1 MALDINETAYT
12 PVNARIVQDRTA
24 LRALDVTA
32 PAIQQGVIGYAE
44 GQVRREM
51 DSLQSSLQQTQDYI
65 SSLRARQAALDPAD
79 TESLAAS
86 EDLARE
92 IDRTIKGQN
101 QGLMNASQ
109 AQTRIASKVRELSRR
124 FPVAAPALRG
134 FVSQGSAYTTAQG
147 VASDL
152 AAEEERVRRIQ
163 QQIDTDMVNWG
174 LNPLNPIARQN
185 YISTSRELQALK
197 QRKELAQTLSAE
209 AAADESQYQ
218 LSRRP
223 QREALQDIQ
232 LQRAGLGLTR
242 ESEALTAERRE
253 RALSETQRELDRTL
267 RSTLIPDTTN
277 QVLNLINA
285 APMENGRYTDPATLS
300 TQIRGVFNAARSV
313 YAQEAA
319 NTGLDPAALN
329 STFNDL
335 QDNYLAMVES
345 GTLTKFLDSQRTLF
359 EAGYG
364 YNAIRQMPQAAIM
377 TNLFGAGFMEK
388 YAEAQA
394 VGGEKLARFRETF
407 QLDSLDRVIDLTNRW
422 RDNELTIQEI
432 DALSDQGTN
441 NPAPKPAPGTTMD
454 NAPSWNTVYSSLPLG
469 RSTRFWKGEGAT
481 YARENPEGFKN
492 YFESELTSLR
502 DSAEVR
508 AVTESGYS
516 FAYDQGTKTLVM
528 LDAQGNYAQH
538 YTIPQGNTST
548 QRQALGARVQ
558 GFLNTV
564 QGYGQQTQPTVTATM
579 GGPIVSRPMDRTE
592 LGVNSMRRI
601 SEQLET
607 LRVHKS
613 ILSEYNQGNYFNMIR
628 GQ

>member
-1 MALDINETAYT
+1 
-12 PVNARIVQDRTA
+12 
-24 LRALDVTA
+24 
-32 PAIQQGVIGYAE
+32 
-44 GQVRREM
+44 
-51 DSLQSSLQQTQDYI
+51 
-65 SSLRARQAALDPAD
+65 
-79 TESLAAS
+79 
-86 EDLARE
+86 
-92 IDRTIKGQN
+92 
-101 QGLMNASQ
+101 MNASQ
-109 AQTRIASKVRELSRR
+109 AESRISSKVRELSRR

-147 VASDL
+147 IASDL
-152 AAEEERVRRIQ
+152 AAEEERVRRIE
-163 QQIDTDMVNWG
+163 QQIDSDMVNWG

-185 YISTSRELQALK
+185 YISTSRYLQALR
-197 QRKELAQTLSAE
+197 QRKEYAQTLSAE
-209 AAADESQYQ
+209 ATLEESQYQ

-223 QREALQDIQ
+223 QRETLQDIQ
-232 LQRAGLGLTR
+232 LQRAELGLTR

-253 RALSETQRELDRTL
+253 RRLSETQSELDRTL

-277 QVLNLINA
+277 QVLNLIQA
-285 APMENGRYTDPATLS
+285 APMENGRYTDPDTLS

-345 GTLTKFLDSQRTLF
+345 GTLTKFLESQRAMF
-359 EAGYG
+359 EAGVG
-364 YNAIRQMPQAAIM
+364 YNAIRQMPQALIM
-377 TNLFGAGFMEK
+377 TNMFGDGFMQK
-388 YAEAQA
+388 YAEAA
-394 VGGEKLARFRETF
+394 AKGGETLVRFKETF
-407 QLDSLDRVIDLTNRW
+407 QLDSLNNVISLTTRW
-422 RDNELTIQEI
+422 QKGELTIQEI
-432 DALSDQGTN
+432 DALSNQGTN
-441 NPAPKPAPGTTMD
+441 DPFKPD
-454 NAPSWNTVYSSLPLG
+454 PSAKGGQMGRNSVSWDTVYSNLPLG
-469 RSTRFWKGEGAT
+469 RSTRFWNGEGAT
-481 YARENPEGFKN
+481 YARENPENFKN

-502 DSAEVR
+502 DSADVR

-564 QGYGQQTQPTVTATM
+564 QGYGQQTEPTVTATM

-601 SEQLET
+601 TEQLET

>member
-1 MALDINETAYT
+1 M
-12 PVNARIVQDRTA
+12 
-24 LRALDVTA
+24 
-32 PAIQQGVIGYAE
+32 
-44 GQVRREM
+44 
-51 DSLQSSLQQTQDYI
+51 
-65 SSLRARQAALDPAD
+65 
-79 TESLAAS
+79 ES
-86 EDLARE
+86 
-92 IDRTIKGQN
+92 
-101 QGLMNASQ
+101 
-109 AQTRIASKVRELSRR
+109 
-124 FPVAAPALRG
+124 
-134 FVSQGSAYTTAQG
+134 
-147 VASDL
+147 
-152 AAEEERVRRIQ
+152 
-163 QQIDTDMVNWG
+163 
-174 LNPLNPIARQN
+174 
-185 YISTSRELQALK
+185 
-197 QRKELAQTLSAE
+197 
-209 AAADESQYQ
+209 
-218 LSRRP
+218 
-223 QREALQDIQ
+223 
-232 LQRAGLGLTR
+232 
-242 ESEALTAERRE
+242 
-253 RALSETQRELDRTL
+253 
-267 RSTLIPDTTN
+267 
-277 QVLNLINA
+277 
-285 APMENGRYTDPATLS
+285 GRYTDPAMLS
-300 TQIRGVFNAARSV
+300 TQIIGVFNAARSV

-335 QDNYLAMVES
+335 QTNYLSMVEN
-345 GTLTKFLDSQRTLF
+345 GTLTAFLDSQRKLM

-364 YNAIRQMPQAAIM
+364 YNALRAMPQAAIM
-377 TNLFGAGFMEK
+377 TNIFGVEWMGR

-394 VGGEKLARFRETF
+394 VGGEKLARFKDAF
-407 QLDSLDRVIDLTNRW
+407 QIDSLNSVIDLTTRW
-422 RDNELTIQEI
+422 QNGELTLEEV
-432 DALSDQGTN
+432 DRLSDQGTN
-441 NPAPKPAPGTTMD
+441 NPAPKPAPGTTMS

-601 SEQLET
+601 TEQLET
-607 LRVHKS
+607 LRVHKN
-613 ILSEYNQGNYFNMIR
+613 LLPEYNQGNYFNMIR